1 MQGGSLWRIIYYSI
15 CADSSNYNMF
25 VDAQKIQNF
34 KKFTKSMIFA
44 NMLKNMFCQ
53 FWPTF
58 KDDSKCNS
66 RNCMKLE
73 ASSVSLVSL
82 SPYILSFFQLLT
94 LKYAKKV
101 HHEELQ
107 PMP

>member
-1 MQGGSLWRIIYYSI
+1 MTFSKCEFLDKLR
-15 CADSSNYNMF
+15 
-25 VDAQKIQNF
+25 
-34 KKFTKSMIFA
+34 IFA
-44 NMLKNMFCQ
+44 PVCNMLKNMFCQ
-53 FWPTF
+53 NWPTF

-73 ASSVSLVSL
+73 VCHLCL